1 MSFIYRREL
10 KEMSRAMERQDQQ
23 ISSIRRVTDR
33 FNLEEEVMGL
43 KWVMY
48 MMGGEG
54 RFSLASIIADTRLT
68 TSGRRPVY
76 KWRSQSVRRQT

>member
-1 MSFIYRREL
+1 MSFVYRREL

-43 KWVMY
+43 KWVM
-48 MMGGEG
+48 MAGEG
-54 RFSLASIIADTRLT
+54 ML
-68 TSGRRPVY
+68 
-76 KWRSQSVRRQT
+76 

>member
-43 KWVMY
+43 KWVM
-48 MMGGEG
+48 MAGQE
-54 RFSLASIIADTRLT
+54 RFS
-68 TSGRRPVY
+68 
-76 KWRSQSVRRQT
+76 

>member
-43 KWVMY
+43 KWVM
-48 MMGGEG
+48 MDGRG
-54 RFSLASIIADTRLT
+54 RFSLTSLLQTRD
-68 TSGRRPVY
+68 
-76 KWRSQSVRRQT
+76 

>member
-1 MSFIYRREL
+1 MSFTCRREL

-23 ISSIRRVTDR
+23 ISSMRRVTDR

-43 KWVMY
+43 KWVM
-48 MMGGEG
+48 MGREGEVFIG
-54 RFSLASIIADTRLT
+54 FFIADTRLT

-76 KWRSQSVRRQT
+76 KWRSPSVRRQT

>member
-10 KEMSRAMERQDQQ
+10 KEMTRAMERQDQQ

-43 KWVMY
+43 KWVM
-48 MMGGEG
+48 MAGQE
-54 RFSLASIIADTRLT
+54 RFSLTSLLQTRD
-68 TSGRRPVY
+68 
-76 KWRSQSVRRQT
+76 

>member
-1 MSFIYRREL
+1 MSFICRREL

-43 KWVMY
+43 KWVM
-48 MMGGEG
+48 MAGQG
-54 RFSLASIIADTRLT
+54 RFSLASLLQTRD
-68 TSGRRPVY
+68 
-76 KWRSQSVRRQT
+76 

>member
-1 MSFIYRREL
+1 MSFICRREL

-43 KWVMY
+43 KWVM
-48 MMGGEG
+48 MAGQE
-54 RFSLASIIADTRLT
+54 RFSLTSLLQTRD
-68 TSGRRPVY
+68 
-76 KWRSQSVRRQT
+76 

>member
-43 KWVMY
+43 KWVM
-48 MMGGEG
+48 MAGQG
-54 RFSLASIIADTRLT
+54 RFSLASLLQTRD
-68 TSGRRPVY
+68 
-76 KWRSQSVRRQT
+76 

>member
-1 MSFIYRREL
+1 MSFICRREL

-43 KWVMY
+43 KWVM
-48 MMGGEG
+48 MAGQG
-54 RFSLASIIADTRLT
+54 RFSLTSLLQTRD
-68 TSGRRPVY
+68 
-76 KWRSQSVRRQT
+76 

>member
-43 KWVMY
+43 KWVM
-48 MMGGEG
+48 MDG
-54 RFSLASIIADTRLT
+54 RGRLSLTSLLQTRD
-68 TSGRRPVY
+68 
-76 KWRSQSVRRQT
+76 